1 MLCAGQVYRS
11 EFTVY
16 NLDTPPDSAAL
27 AVTLPGGELADPAPS
42 VTGPVVDGK
51 DYTYTAD
58 YSLPSA
64 GLYKFAWSSTGPVTG
79 PAPDYVNVREFI
91 SLIGLTE
98 AKAHLN
104 MTGTGDDDELLNF
117 MQAATELV
125 ESRAGTCVPRT
136 ITDEWITGSV
146 RGLIRLPSGPVPS
159 KTSVTSIASTWPG
172 GPTWGPDD
180 LIVNPAAGTVR
191 LKQMIPFWWGPWTAT
206 YTAGRTVIP
215 ERFLQAAKEQLR
227 HLWETQRGPSPSPPL
242 PGEELFTTSAGW
254 SFSVPQ
260 RVIELLAGDVITPV
274 MA

>member
-1 MLCAGQVYRS
+1 VLCAGQVYES
-11 EFTVY
+11 TLTVK
-16 NLDTPPDSAAL
+16 NQTGPPSV
-27 AVTLPGGELADPAPS
+27 VTLAITKPDGTPVTPAPTLGAGS
-42 VTGPVVDGK
+42 QIGDDWVVTY
-51 DYTYTAD
+51 DYT
-58 YSLPSA
+58 LPSA
-64 GLYKFAWSSTGPVTG
+64 GLYRFTWTTAGPGTA
-79 PAPDYVNVREFI
+79 PAPDFVNVREFVSI
-91 SLIGLTE
+91 IGLTE

-125 ESRAGTCVPRT
+125 ESKAGTCVART

-146 RGLIRLPSGPVPS
+146 RQMIRLPQGPLPS
-159 KTSVTSIASTWPG
+159 KTSVTSITSTWPG
-172 GPTWGPDD
+172 GPSWTADD

-191 LKQMIPFWWGPWTAT
+191 LKQMIPFWWGPWTAD
-206 YTAGRTVIP
+206 YTAGRAVIP
-215 ERFLQAAKEQLR
+215 ERFLQACKEQLR

-242 PGEELFTTSAGW
+242 PGEEVFTTSAGW

>member
-1 MLCAGQVYRS
+1 MLCAGQVYRAS
-11 EFTVY
+11 LTVW
-16 NLDTPPDSAAL
+16 NLDAPPGSVAL
-27 AVTLPGGELADPAPS
+27 AITKPGGTLVDPAPS
-42 VTGPVVDGK
+42 IGAATVAGK
-51 DYTYTAD
+51 DYTYTYD
-58 YSLPSA
+58 YTLPSA
-64 GLYKFAWSSTGPVTG
+64 GLFKFAWSTTGPGTT
-79 PAPDYVNVREFI
+79 PAPDYVNVRDFI

-104 MTGTGDDDELLNF
+104 MTATTDDDELLNF

-125 ESRAGTCVPRT
+125 ESRAGTCVPRQVT
-136 ITDEWITGSV
+136 GEWITGSV
-146 RGLIRLPSGPVPS
+146 RSLIRLPSGPLPS
-159 KTSVTSIASTWPG
+159 ATSVTSISSTWPG

-191 LKQMIPFWWGPWTAT
+191 LKTMVPFWWGPWQAT

-215 ERFLQAAKEQLR
+215 ERFLQACKEQLR

-242 PGEELFTTSAGW
+242 PGEELFTSSAGW

>member
-1 MLCAGQVYRS
+1 VNVEPGTVYRAT
-11 EFTVY
+11 FTDVRDE
-16 NLDTPPDSAAL
+16 NGTLITPSAITCTI
-27 AVTLPGGELADPAPS
+27 TLPDQTTATPTVVEDS
-42 VTGPVVDGK
+42 TGNFH
-51 DYTYTAD
+51 AD
-58 YSLPSA
+58 YLTTTEGLHFATWAADIPNITKTDYFTASA
-64 GLYKFAWSSTGPVTG
+64 FRSIVS
-79 PAPDYVNVREFI
+79 I
-91 SLIGLTE
+91 SE

-104 MTGTGDDDELLNF
+104 MTGTGDDDELRRF

-136 ITDEWITGSV
+136 VTDEWITGSV
-146 RGLIRLPSGPVPS
+146 RQLIRLPSGPLPS
-159 KTSVTSIASTWPG
+159 KTSVTSITSTWPG
-172 GPTWGPDD
+172 GPSWGPDD

-191 LKQMIPFWWGPWTAT
+191 LKTMVPFWWGPWTWSG
-206 YTAGRTVIP
+206 TAGRTVIP

-242 PGEELFTTSAGW
+242 PGEELFTTGAGW